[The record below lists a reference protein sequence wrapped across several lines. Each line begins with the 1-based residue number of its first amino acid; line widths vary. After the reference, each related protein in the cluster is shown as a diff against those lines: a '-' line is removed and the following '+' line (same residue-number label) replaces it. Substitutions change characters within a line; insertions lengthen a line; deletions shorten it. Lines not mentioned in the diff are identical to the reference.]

1 MQHREQGALAA
12 VTPWYRDMLSAGN
25 FTGRSFDRRHKA
37 HRALTDFRVDAARE
51 FFRYPLAKA
60 IALLLDLAEPSQSPA
75 AQYVAEDVTQRPRE
89 KYPAYLR
96 SGIGAVRIVQ
106 VPGRVWLEITTEEES
121 AGYLVDQ
128 IIQRTDL
135 AFIADMD
142 ESFFGRKPTSVST
155 RTSW

>member
-1 MQHREQGALAA
+1 
-12 VTPWYRDMLSAGN
+12 
-25 FTGRSFDRRHKA
+25 
-37 HRALTDFRVDAARE
+37 
-51 FFRYPLAKA
+51 
-60 IALLLDLAEPSQSPA
+60 
-75 AQYVAEDVTQRPRE
+75 
-89 KYPAYLR
+89 
-96 SGIGAVRIVQ
+96 